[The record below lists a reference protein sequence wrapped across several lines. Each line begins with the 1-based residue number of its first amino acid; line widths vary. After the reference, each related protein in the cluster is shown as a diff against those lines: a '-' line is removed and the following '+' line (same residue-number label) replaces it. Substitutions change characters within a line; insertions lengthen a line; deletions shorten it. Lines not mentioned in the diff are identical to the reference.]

1 MRARERPSNAQR
13 PLPARSKPVITLNR
27 VVLPAPLGPMRA
39 VISPRWTSRWS
50 TSTAARPP
58 TVRLTWSTRSTE
70 SGLAAPGWASTPA
83 RAGLTLI
90 EELLLPAP
98 QDALGAERHQQ
109 NEPQPHQRE
118 LHGAHVGGLEEGD
131 VAVVDGLYEQA
142 VHALD
147 QEPEDEGHEDR
158 HQHPGLAPRD
168 HHDVGEEG
176 QHRDVGVGSD
186 GLGGHR
192 QTHPTQGTDDAAD
205 HQALELV
212 AEHVLPQAAGRVLVF
227 SDR

>member
-83 RAGLTLI
+83 RAGLRLI
-90 EELLLPAP
+90 EQLLLPAP
-98 QDALGAERHQQ
+98 RDALGAERHQRS
-109 NEPQPHQRE
+109 EERRVGKEWRSRWGRE
-118 LHGAHVGGLEEGD
+118 
-131 VAVVDGLYEQA
+131 
-142 VHALD
+142 
-147 QEPEDEGHEDR
+147 QEKKNR
-158 HQHPGLAPRD
+158 R
-168 HHDVGEEG
+168 
-176 QHRDVGVGSD
+176 
-186 GLGGHR
+186 
-192 QTHPTQGTDDAAD
+192 
-205 HQALELV
+205 
-212 AEHVLPQAAGRVLVF
+212 AAGRIV
-227 SDR
+227 